1 MEKDFNSLLFER
13 HSIRKY
19 KDQPIEGETVKHILE
34 AGLLAPSSKSARPWQ
49 FVVVEDRD
57 MLQKLSQCKPFGA
70 KPIAGASFAIAVCAD
85 PEKSDVFVEDCSVA
99 ASFMQL
105 QAAALGV
112 GSCWIQIRNRED
124 ANGEPAQ
131 DVVQSLLGIPPSLQV
146 VMVLTFGISDEQRK
160 PVDPSKL
167 MWEKV
172 HIGQWKDNS
181 ER

>member
-1 MEKDFNSLLFER
+1 MDKEFNTLLFER

-19 KDQPIEGETVKHILE
+19 KDEPIDGEIVKHILE

-49 FVVVEDRD
+49 FVVVEDKNV
-57 MLQKLSQCKPFGA
+57 LQSLAQCKPFGA
-70 KPIAGASFAIAVCAD
+70 KPIAGAALAIAVCAD

-99 ASFMQL
+99 ASYMQL
-105 QAAALGV
+105 QGAALGV

-124 ANGEPAQ
+124 ANGDPAQ
-131 DVVQSLLGIPPSLQV
+131 DVVRALLGIPPTLQV
-146 VMVLTFGISDEQRK
+146 VTVLTFGISDEQRK

-172 HIGQWKDNS
+172 HIGQWTDKS
-181 ER
+181 QE